1 MNRRISSRVSVG
13 VVVTLALAASC
24 ASSGTKLGIRPE
36 SIGAYRFTEHAGED
50 MDLEGI
56 FVVEPDTVS
65 IEATPGPCRYEKDK
79 ASLLAI
85 TYTCGEVTYV
95 FDRYD
100 PVRKASYSAT
110 VRMQKTRSVCARY
123 VVNSQGRS
131 VCAEYRNEVYFVDA
145 RRSGLLRPQRMA
157 DDDPNHPGL

>member
-1 MNRRISSRVSVG
+1 MNREISRLLSAG
-13 VVVTLALAASC
+13 VVATLALGAAC
-24 ASSGTKLGIRPE
+24 ASNAPKVGVRPE

-50 MDLEGI
+50 MDLDGI
-56 FVVEPDTVS
+56 FVIEPDTIS
-65 IEATPGPCRYEKDK
+65 IEATPGPCRYDRE
-79 ASLLAI
+79 ASNLLTMTYRCGDV
-85 TYTCGEVTYV
+85 TYT
-95 FDRYD
+95 FDRTD
-100 PVRKASYSAT
+100 PVRKVTYYAT

-131 VCAEYRNEVYFVDA
+131 VCAEYRNEVYYVDG